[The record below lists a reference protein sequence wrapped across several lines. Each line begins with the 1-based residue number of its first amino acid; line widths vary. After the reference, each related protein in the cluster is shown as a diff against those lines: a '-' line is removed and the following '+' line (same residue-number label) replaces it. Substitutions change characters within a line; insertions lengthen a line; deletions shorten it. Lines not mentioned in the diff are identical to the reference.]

1 MRLEVLTQL
10 DEERPASLEE
20 VIRFNGVFKV
30 FVPQKE
36 KKGQVLLAAKDVNFS
51 VRRGEFLTIL
61 GPSGC
66 GKSSL
71 LNLVAGLTR
80 PDAGEVLFHG
90 AEIRGVNTKIG
101 YVMQEDCLLPWRT
114 GIQNVMLPLE
124 FRNIDPAE
132 CRRRASA
139 IFALV
144 GLQGFEDY
152 YPGEVSGGM
161 RKRLS
166 IAQTLI
172 SAPDV
177 ILMDEPFGSLDAQTR
192 LLLQEDLLRLWS
204 SARKTIIFVTHD
216 LVESI
221 ALSTRVLVM
230 SARPGT
236 IKAVYDVPIPYPR
249 QVSQIHRDPL
259 FPELH
264 AKLWQDIRT
273 EIALDSNG

>member
-1 MRLEVLTQL
+1 MKFEVMTQL
-10 DEERPASLEE
+10 DEERKESLEE

-36 KKGQVLLAAKDVNFS
+36 KKGKVLLAAKDVSFS

-71 LNLVAGLTR
+71 LNLVAGLST

-90 AEIRGVNTKIG
+90 APIRGVNTKIG

-124 FRNIDPAE
+124 FRNIAPAE
-132 CRRRASA
+132 CKRRATE

-144 GLQGFEDY
+144 GLRGFEDY
-152 YPGEVSGGM
+152 YPSEVSGGM

-166 IAQTLI
+166 IAQTLV
-172 SAPDV
+172 SAPDI

-236 IKAVYDVPIPYPR
+236 IKAVYDIPIPYPR
-249 QVSQIHRDPL
+249 LVSQIHRDPL

-264 AKLWQDIRT
+264 AKLWNDIKT
-273 EIALDSNG
+273 EIAQDQ